1 MNFSEERIIEML
13 KDSNLPDGALGIGD
27 DCAII
32 SQDEHSSW
40 LISTDALVEDV
51 HFSINTISPEN
62 LGSKSMS
69 VNISDIAAMGG
80 TPKFVVISCAIPN
93 HLDNSFIKRFVSG
106 IKEQATKHNIY
117 ILGGD
122 TTASKSKF
130 FISITIIG
138 KANNNK
144 IKYRSSAKIGDY
156 ICITGAPGTSAA
168 GLELTKNMHLPKNE
182 DEKYLINKHV
192 APYIYL
198 QESQYLANFNSVH
211 AMMDCSDGLNKDL
224 SRICKQSNCSA
235 NIAVDRIPI
244 DDKLQKVCVKNNWDV
259 YQFLLTGGEDYY
271 LIFTLDP
278 KYFTDICEK
287 YFTEFNKKF
296 HHIGNIVT
304 KTTQQ
309 ISYFNN
315 GAKYLN
321 IYQDFK
327 HF

>member
-13 KDSNLPDGALGIGD
+13 NESNLPNGVLGIGD
-27 DCAII
+27 DCAVIP
-32 SQDEHSSW
+32 QNEHSSW

-51 HFSINTISPEN
+51 HFSTSTISPEN
-62 LGSKSMS
+62 LGSKSIG
-69 VNISDIAAMGG
+69 VNISDVAAMGG
-80 TPKFVVISCAIPN
+80 TPKFVFISCAIPN
-93 HLDNSFIKRFVSG
+93 YLDNSFVKRFISG
-106 IKEQATKHNIY
+106 IKEQTTKHNIH

-130 FISITIIG
+130 FISVTIIG
-138 KANNNK
+138 EANNNK

-156 ICITGAPGTSAA
+156 ICITGMPGASAI
-168 GLELTKNMHLPKNE
+168 GLELTKNMNLPKNE

-224 SRICKQSNCSA
+224 SRICKQSDCSA
-235 NIAVDRIPI
+235 NIVIDEIPI
-244 DDKLQKVCVKNNWDV
+244 DGKLQRVCTKNNWDA

-271 LIFTLDP
+271 LIFTLES
-278 KYFTDICEK
+278 KYFEDICEK
-287 YFTEFNKKF
+287 YFTKFNKKF
-296 HHIGNIVT
+296 HNIGNIVA
-304 KTTQQ
+304 KNAQQ

-321 IYQDFK
+321 IHQDFK

>member
-13 KDSNLPDGALGIGD
+13 NESNLPNGVLGIGD
-27 DCAII
+27 DCAVIP
-32 SQDEHSSW
+32 QNEHSSW

-51 HFSINTISPEN
+51 HFSTSTISPEN
-62 LGSKSMS
+62 LGSKSIG
-69 VNISDIAAMGG
+69 VNISDVAAMGG
-80 TPKFVVISCAIPN
+80 TPKFVFISCAIPN
-93 HLDNSFIKRFVSG
+93 YLDNSFVKRFISG
-106 IKEQATKHNIY
+106 IKEQTTKHNIH

-130 FISITIIG
+130 FISVTIIG
-138 KANNNK
+138 EANNNK

-156 ICITGAPGTSAA
+156 ICITGMPGASAI
-168 GLELTKNMHLPKNE
+168 GLELTKNMNLPKNE
-182 DEKYLINKHV
+182 DEKYLINKHA

-224 SRICKQSNCSA
+224 SRICKQSDCSA
-235 NIAVDRIPI
+235 NIVIDEIPI
-244 DDKLQKVCVKNNWDV
+244 DGKLQRVCTKNNWDA

-271 LIFTLDP
+271 LIFTLES
-278 KYFTDICEK
+278 KYFEDICEK
-287 YFTEFNKKF
+287 YFTKFNKKF
-296 HHIGNIVT
+296 HNIGNIVA
-304 KTTQQ
+304 KNAQQ

-321 IYQDFK
+321 IHQDFK

>member
-1 MNFSEERIIEML
+1 MNFSEENIIEML
-13 KDSNLPDGALGIGD
+13 KESTLPNGVLGIGD
-27 DCAII
+27 DCAVIP
-32 SQDEHSSW
+32 QNEHSSL

-51 HFSINTISPEN
+51 HFSISTISPEN
-62 LGSKSMS
+62 LGSKSIS

-80 TPKFVVISCAIPN
+80 IPKFVFISCAIPN
-93 HLDNSFIKRFVSG
+93 HLDNSFIKRFISG
-106 IKEQATKHNIY
+106 IKEQATKHNIH

-122 TTASKSKF
+122 TTASQSKL

-138 KANNNK
+138 EANNNK

-156 ICITGAPGTSAA
+156 ICVTGMPGASAA
-168 GLELTKNMHLPKNE
+168 GLELTKNMHSPKSE
-182 DEKYLINKHV
+182 DENYLINKHV

-198 QESQYLANFNSVH
+198 QESQYLANFNNVH

-224 SRICKQSNCSA
+224 SRICKQSDCSA
-235 NIAVDRIPI
+235 NIVIDKIPI
-244 DDKLQKVCVKNNWDV
+244 DDKLQRVCVKNNWDA

-278 KYFTDICEK
+278 KYFKDICEK
-287 YFTEFNKKF
+287 YFTKFNKKF
-296 HHIGNIVT
+296 HHIGNIIA
-304 KTTQQ
+304 KNAQQ

-321 IYQDFK
+321 IHQDFK